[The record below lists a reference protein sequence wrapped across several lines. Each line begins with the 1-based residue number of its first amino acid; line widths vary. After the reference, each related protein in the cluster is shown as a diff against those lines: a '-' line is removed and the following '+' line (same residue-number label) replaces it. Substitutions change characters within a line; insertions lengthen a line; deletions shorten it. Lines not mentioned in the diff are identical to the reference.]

1 MSNNNYVGA
10 PYNFVSFAQNIF
22 LRYNSYSDLP
32 AHNKIEKE
40 LNCGEITYKI
50 LSETPVFI
58 SNGKKK
64 KEEGLDFYKNPKGNY
79 AIPGSTMRGLVR
91 NNMKILGLGAVGSDI
106 EDRSIMY
113 RKIIKKKDESVDN
126 HIDRLNNK
134 YTRILGVKQLT
145 TRVGSKVKRTSVAVN
160 VKAGYISCEQGKY
173 MIYKN
178 ILDERNVRDA
188 TLNYHLLKETYVVD
202 TVKDSGSNEKFAPI
216 IKNVG
221 IEDGCKLHNKD
232 YSEKSEGKKGR
243 IGVENNSYEPFYM
256 EVSYDLKDGKNV
268 VALSNDLNR
277 YKRKGYLLGAGK
289 MQNTKVLYVIPE
301 IIKDKS
307 KATQISENDIA
318 SFKKDFETKQN
329 QLGINKEHFNLPE
342 EGKVKPVFY
351 IEYQGRL
358 YFGFSPYLRIFY
370 DHSIKDGISQQQR
383 EYENKMIGLDYADA
397 VFGFTKEECDYK
409 SRVYFEDAEIYLDN
423 IKLNERNPQK
433 IILAEPKP
441 SSYHDYIKQN
451 DKEKNTYDSEKFEIR
466 GFKQYWLKD
475 VSVEDALRDNDK
487 VATEINPLPVGT
499 AFLGKIK
506 FRNLTND
513 ELGLLL
519 WSLTLNKECRQN
531 IGMGKPYGFGRIKLS
546 INELEILDFE
556 KLYST
561 KEALFFENAKI
572 EKNKIYEYIAE
583 FKSYINRKYENSLN
597 RNEKFNIDDQ
607 DHIKE
612 FMNIK
617 SNIVNSENVRYM
629 SIDKREYQSRIK
641 SLPTIN
647 QFLKSTKR

>member
-40 LNCGEITYKI
+40 LNSGEITYEI

-113 RKIIKKKDESVDN
+113 RGLGKVDQ
-126 HIDRLNNK
+126 LKNK
-134 YTRILGVKQLT
+134 YNKILDVKQ
-145 TRVGSKVKRTSVAVN
+145 VEKKSVARN

-178 ILDERNVRDA
+178 SLDEQNRVNSIQ
-188 TLNYHLLKETYVVD
+188 NYYILKETYVVD
-202 TVKDSGSNEKFAPI
+202 TVKDSGSNEKFAPL

-221 IEDGCKLHNKD
+221 SEDGCKLHNKN
-232 YSEKSEGKKGR
+232 YSEKPEGKKGR
-243 IGVENNSYEPFYM
+243 IGVKNNSYEPFYR
-256 EVSYDLKDGKNV
+256 EVSYDLKDDRKV
-268 VALSNDLNR
+268 VALSDDLKKH
-277 YKRKGYLLGAGK
+277 KRKGYVLGAGK

-301 IIKDKS
+301 IIQDKS

-329 QLGINKEHFNLPE
+329 QLGTNKEYFNLPE

-351 IEYQGRL
+351 IEYQGRI

-370 DHSIKDGISQQQR
+370 DHSIKDGLSEQQR
-383 EYENKMIGLDYADA
+383 EYENTMIGLDYADA
-397 VFGFTKEECDYK
+397 VFGFTKEDFDYK
-409 SRVYFEDAEIYLDN
+409 SRVYFEDAEIYLN
-423 IKLNERNPQK
+423 NTKLKERKLQK
-433 IILAEPKP
+433 ILLAGPKP
-441 SSYHDYIKQN
+441 SSYHDYIKQNDN

-475 VSVEDALRDNDK
+475 VSVENALKDNDK

-519 WSLTLNKECRQN
+519 WSLSLNKECRQN
-531 IGMGKPYGFGRIKLS
+531 IGVGKPYGFGRIKLS

-561 KEALFFENAKI
+561 KEALFFENEKI

-583 FKSYINRKYENSLN
+583 FKSYIDRKYENSLN
-597 RNEKFNIDDQ
+597 GNEKFNIDEQ

>member
-40 LNCGEITYKI
+40 LNSGEITYEI

-113 RKIIKKKDESVDN
+113 RGLGKVDQ
-126 HIDRLNNK
+126 LKNK
-134 YTRILGVKQLT
+134 YNKILDVKQ
-145 TRVGSKVKRTSVAVN
+145 VEQKSVARN

-178 ILDERNVRDA
+178 SLDEQNGIQ
-188 TLNYHLLKETYVVD
+188 NYHILKETYVVD
-202 TVKDSGSNEKFAPI
+202 TVKDSGSNEKFAPL

-221 IEDGCKLHNKD
+221 SEDGCKLHNKN
-232 YSEKSEGKKGR
+232 YSEKPEGKKGR
-243 IGVENNSYEPFYM
+243 IGVKNNSYEPFYM
-256 EVSYDLKDGKNV
+256 EVSYDLKDDRKV
-268 VALSNDLNR
+268 VALSDYLKKH
-277 YKRKGYLLGAGK
+277 KRRGYVLGAGK

-301 IIKDKS
+301 IIQDKS

-329 QLGINKEHFNLPE
+329 QLGTNKEYFNLPE

-351 IEYQGRL
+351 IEYQGRI

-370 DHSIKDGISQQQR
+370 DHSIKDGLSEQQR
-383 EYENKMIGLDYADA
+383 EYENTMIGLDYADA

-409 SRVYFEDAEIYLDN
+409 SRVYFEDAEIYLN
-423 IKLNERNPQK
+423 NTKLKERKLQK
-433 IILAEPKP
+433 ILLAGPKP
-441 SSYHDYIKQN
+441 SSYHDYIKQNDN

-475 VSVEDALRDNDK
+475 VSVENALKDNDK

-519 WSLTLNKECRQN
+519 WSLSLNKECRQN

-561 KEALFFENAKI
+561 KDVLFFEDVKP
-572 EKNKIYEYIAE
+572 EENKIYEYIEE
-583 FKSYINRKYENSLN
+583 FKNYINQNYEAGSSKKK
-597 RNEKFNIDDQ
+597 KFNIDDYSR
-607 DHIKE
+607 IKE
-612 FMNIK
+612 FINIK

-629 SIDKREYQSRIK
+629 SIDKKEYQSRIK
-641 SLPTIN
+641 SLLTIN
-647 QFLKSTKR
+647 QFLKNIQK